1 MSKVFEFYIS
11 FSKEISMG
19 YLNKKG
25 EYIPFSLY
33 IKEQFKKYPK
43 AGSRDRKTVS
53 QLDYTYFRTGKAFID
68 LGFEKKLALSTFLCE
83 KQQNPLNT
91 FVTEKFGNDLINK
104 IESDLN
110 TKITYLN
117 TQYNLNLKN
126 EDLFVPHIELSHLTN
141 RDLFYLAQLEK
152 PHTYIRVRNT
162 KNEEVTNELTSA
174 KIEFKKDAE
183 IDNCYYF
190 SGHPTLTELQSFS
203 KGFFEIQD
211 RSSQLVLNNIEVKA
225 ESFWWDACCASGGK
239 SLLLLEKNKNIR
251 IFASDVRQSIL
262 DNYKKRISKVGF
274 GNHETRLIDLASQTQ
289 NGYTFDGIICDVPCT
304 GSGTWARTP
313 EQIEVFK
320 TETIST
326 FKLKQ
331 QAIVRNAS
339 QSLRKNGILVYITC
353 SVFKDENENQV
364 KYIQENLNLTLI
376 ESNLIEG
383 AKQHADTMF
392 VAVFKKEI

>member
-1 MSKVFEFYIS
+1 
-11 FSKEISMG
+11 
-19 YLNKKG
+19 
-25 EYIPFSLY
+25 
-33 IKEQFKKYPK
+33 
-43 AGSRDRKTVS
+43 
-53 QLDYTYFRTGKAFID
+53 
-68 LGFEKKLALSTFLCE
+68 
-83 KQQNPLNT
+83 
-91 FVTEKFGNDLINK
+91 
-104 IESDLN
+104 
-110 TKITYLN
+110 
-117 TQYNLNLKN
+117 
-126 EDLFVPHIELSHLTN
+126 
-141 RDLFYLAQLEK
+141 
-152 PHTYIRVRNT
+152 
-162 KNEEVTNELTSA
+162 
-174 KIEFKKDAE
+174 
-183 IDNCYYF
+183 
-190 SGHPTLTELQSFS
+190 
-203 KGFFEIQD
+203 
-211 RSSQLVLNNIEVKA
+211 
-225 ESFWWDACCASGGK
+225 
-239 SLLLLEKNKNIR
+239 
-251 IFASDVRQSIL
+251 
-262 DNYKKRISKVGF
+262 
-274 GNHETRLIDLASQTQ
+274 LASQTQ